1 MDFLLECVGF
11 PPDWPLRRLVDAA
24 QARGEP
30 AAWRGPAAT
39 HKSLRLGELVEVLV
53 ERDGAGPWSCLPL
66 CASPHRLRL
75 AVQARAKIA
84 DARFD
89 ALVSGRVLPDG
100 ARHATPG
107 DRADAGAGGYGASAC
122 LVDARKLPRRLAAG
136 HVLALELCALALDV
150 SYIGADK
157 GCEHPQA
164 LDMERG
170 AWLAPLAGV
179 DDPSGAMELSARI
192 ARIVREKNPLTDE
205 PYEVLEL
212 DCPVRPIRA
221 LCSRWSREAEGLEPP
236 QVGAR
241 IEGVFLFAGRV
252 RGGLPGPQ
260 GRARANFG

>member
-11 PPDWPLRRLVDAA
+11 PPDWPLRRLVEAA
-24 QARGEP
+24 VARGEP

-39 HKSLRLGELVEVLV
+39 HRSLRLGELVEVLV
-53 ERDGAGPWSCLPL
+53 ERDGDGPWSCLPL

-75 AVQARAKIA
+75 AVQGRKGIA

-89 ALVSGRVLPDG
+89 ALVSGRVLSDQARPRDVHDG
-100 ARHATPG
+100 EEQ
-107 DRADAGAGGYGASAC
+107 GGYHASAC
-122 LVDARKLPRRLAAG
+122 LVDARKLPRRLSQG

-150 SYIGADK
+150 AYIGDDA
-157 GCEHPQA
+157 GCERTEA
-164 LDMERG
+164 LRMERG
-170 AWLAPLAGV
+170 AWLEPLAGP
-179 DDPSGAMELSARI
+179 DDPSGAMEVSARI
-192 ARIVREKNPLTDE
+192 ARILREKNPLSGE

-221 LCSRWSREAEGLEPP
+221 LCSRWQREAEGLEPP

-241 IEGVFLFAGRV
+241 LEGVFLFAGRV

-260 GRARANFG
+260 GRARDSFG